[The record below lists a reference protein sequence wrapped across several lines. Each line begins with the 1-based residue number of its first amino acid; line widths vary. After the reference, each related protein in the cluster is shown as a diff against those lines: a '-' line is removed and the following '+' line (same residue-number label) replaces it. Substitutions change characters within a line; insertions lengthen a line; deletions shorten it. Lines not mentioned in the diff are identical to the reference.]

1 MISKKN
7 NWSNKSISFSIS
19 LSTPAHTKYVMHYEW
34 LHNSKH
40 FDGSQPSGKMQSQI
54 DPFQTLRPPILP
66 PQICACFYSYQKCT
80 FQNIIKLAFGHKPSH
95 IAHRAT
101 LLRQKWE

>member
-19 LSTPAHTKYVMHYEW
+19 LSSSTPAHTKYVMHYEW

-54 DPFQTLRPPILP
+54 DPFQTLRPPH
-66 PQICACFYSYQKCT
+66 
-80 FQNIIKLAFGHKPSH
+80 LASSNMCLLLFVSEVYFSKYYKVSFWAQAKSH
-95 IAHRAT
+95 SP
-101 LLRQKWE
+101 